1 MNMKDL
7 NTDFHVNAASFEEM
21 DSLRLLDLYD
31 PHWNPLWHPQGVK
44 KVHLL
49 PGFEFLPE
57 SLKYLRWDF
66 YPLPSM
72 PSRFSSENLVELC
85 MRNSRLVQLWNKD
98 VQVCLI

>member
-1 MNMKDL
+1 MNVEDL
-7 NTDFHVNAASFEEM
+7 NTDLYVNAASFEEM
-21 DSLRLLDLYD
+21 PSMRLLNLYCSR
-31 PHWNPLWHPQGVK
+31 WNTQGVN

-57 SLKYLRWDF
+57 SLKYLRWEF

-72 PSRFSSENLVELC
+72 PSRFSSENLVELR